1 MSEATKRC
9 CIPLLAL
16 SHGLLAI
23 GLVLT
28 ASAATGRAS
37 AATTSTIL
45 VIPLIHV
52 AILVG
57 SESLVRQNPQLVIVV
72 GVAILVEFAA
82 ALILIWRQNANFPK
96 IKAVAED
103 AVAVAS

>member
-1 MSEATKRC
+1 
-9 CIPLLAL
+9 LLAL

-37 AATTSTIL
+37 AAATSTIL

-72 GVAILVEFAA
+72 GAAIILEFAA
-82 ALILIWRQNANFPK
+82 ALFLIWRQNANFPRMK
-96 IKAVAED
+96 EPALLA
-103 AVAVAS
+103 AALAS